1 MDFNFYT
8 DLHVVVKK
16 GLSVREGHHI
26 AHQVEDEILEVIP
39 LSVDLE

>member
-1 MDFNFYT
+1 MGFNFYT
-8 DLHVVVKK
+8 DPHIVVK
-16 GLSVREGHHI
+16 GDLSVPEGHRI